1 MGRRP
6 ARCYRYQKNKPY
18 PKSRYNRGVP
28 DPKIRIYDGGKKKSQ
43 WTDFPCCVHLVSK
56 EKEMISSESLES
68 ARIAA
73 NKYMVT
79 KTGKEGFH
87 VRVRVHPWHTV
98 RINKMLSCAGA
109 DRLQQGMRH
118 AFGKP
123 YVKSA
128 RVNIGTTLISIRT
141 LPKSVHHAETALRY
155 SRFKF
160 AGRQTVFVS
169 RKYGFTPHIMSDF
182 KRLQKEGKIL
192 GDGVNVKT
200 MPNHGTIQAYGQWC
214 AAVGGQ

>member
-1 MGRRP
+1 
-6 ARCYRYQKNKPY
+6 
-18 PKSRYNRGVP
+18 VP

-79 KTGKEGFH
+79 KAGKEGFH
-87 VRVRVHPWHTV
+87 LRVRVHPWHTV
-98 RINKMLSCAGA
+98 RCNKMLSCAGA
-109 DRLQQGMRH
+109 DRLAQGMRH
-118 AFGKP
+118 SYGKP

-128 RVNIGTTLISIRT
+128 RVDIGTVLMSLRT
-141 LPKSVHHAETALRY
+141 QPKNMEHAETALRY

-169 RKYGFTPHIMSDF
+169 RKFGFTPHIMSDF
-182 KRLQKEGKIL
+182 KRLMKEGKII
-192 GDGVNVKT
+192 GDGVNIKT
-200 MPNHGTIQAYGQWC
+200 LPNHGTVKAYMDWC
-214 AAVGGQ
+214 SRASEQ